1 MNKPAPNSAPP
12 QQQSRFSRTIPFLK
26 RRAPSSASVV
36 STRSLVD
43 LQPNQA
49 IHTEDTSG
57 DEADGII
64 SETVQR
70 MTQGSSSFAGDLDL
84 LSDSNHLYTL
94 LESYKNS
101 RLAGSIRTHI
111 ESETASADTDD
122 TRLQPYSLLMTYYA
136 ENAPSI
142 SLRRYFHELVWTW
155 YITSFADPA
164 QIFTH
169 HYSFTS
175 LSYHQE
181 RS

>member
-36 STRSLVD
+36 STRSLAD
-43 LQPNQA
+43 LQPSQA
-49 IHTEDTSG
+49 IHAEETSG

-64 SETVQR
+64 SDTIQR
-70 MTQGSSSFAGDLDL
+70 MTQGSSSSFAGDLDL

-111 ESETASADTDD
+111 ESETASADTDN

-155 YITSFADPA
+155 YICILCLPSAHF
-164 QIFTH
+164 H
-169 HYSFTS
+169 SS
-175 LSYHQE
+175 LFLY
-181 RS
+181 